1 MRRFWIALGILFAL
15 LVVAVVGLNLWVRAY
30 LRSEA
35 FRKLVAAKTGEALH
49 ADADYQPL
57 DWSGSSVFSPALTA
71 HGGSGAPLESLEAS
85 QVRANVNWRAI
96 FDGAWRVDR
105 LDAVRLDLQLRTPP
119 EQAASAA
126 EPGPTPDVE
135 PPKRGFLPNRFEI
148 ERVSVQ
154 DANITVGTLGG
165 LRHTALVATPEGSG
179 WVLDGSGG
187 RLEPA
192 AGRQPLDVENFRV
205 RFQQGVVYL
214 TDASL
219 RLGPN
224 GTLAISGEIGGP
236 DAPFDMQTQW
246 QDVAAADVLDATW
259 KKRLTGVLSGKAHVL
274 GRHGQPALTTG
285 SFRLTDGTLEG
296 LPVQKQIA
304 QFTRSPQFERMP
316 LQEVSGDFTTDG
328 VTTTVK
334 NFVIESQG
342 LLRVEGDC
350 RIGARG
356 ELEGNFRV
364 GVTSQTLQWL
374 PGSQE
379 RVFVTAQNGYLWTTV
394 KIGGTLESP
403 TEDLSGRLA
412 QAVGEQAIDT
422 GVQLLNAAP
431 EHATDAAK
439 KAIDLLSPLIP

>member
-1 MRRFWIALGILFAL
+1 MRRFWIALGVLFTL

-49 ADADYQPL
+49 ADADWQPL
-57 DWSGSSVFSPALTA
+57 EWSGASVFSASLSA
-71 HGGSGAPLESLEAS
+71 RGESGAALELLEAG
-85 QVRANVNWRAI
+85 QVRASVNWRAL
-96 FDGAWRVDR
+96 FEGAWRVDR
-105 LDAVRLDLQLRTPP
+105 IDAVRLDLQLRTPP
-119 EQAASAA
+119 EQTANAA
-126 EPGPTPDVE
+126 EPGPTPDVA
-135 PPKRGFLPNRFEI
+135 PPKRGFLPNRFEL

-154 DANITVGTLGG
+154 DANVTVDALGG
-165 LRHTALVATPEGSG
+165 IHHTALVATPEGKG
-179 WVLDGSGG
+179 WILDGSGG
-187 RLEPA
+187 RLES
-192 AGRQPLDVENFRV
+192 AGHAPLDVENFRV

-224 GTLAISGEIGGP
+224 GTLTVSGEVGGP

-246 QDVAAADVLDATW
+246 QGVAATDVLDATW
-259 KKRLTGVLSGKAHVL
+259 KKRLSGVLSGKARIV
-274 GRHGQPALTTG
+274 GRRGQSALTTG
-285 SFRLTDGTLEG
+285 NFRLADGALEG

-304 QFTRSPQFERMP
+304 HFTRSPQFERMP

-328 VTTTVK
+328 ATTIVK
-334 NFVIESQG
+334 NFVLESQG

-364 GVTSQTLQWL
+364 GVTSQSLQWL

-379 RVFVTAQNGYLWTTV
+379 RVFITARNGYLWTTV
-394 KIGGTLESP
+394 RVGGMLENP
-403 TEDLSGRLA
+403 TEDLSARLA
-412 QAVGEQAIDT
+412 QAVGEHAIDT

-431 EHATDAAK
+431 DRATDAVK
-439 KAIDLLSPLIP
+439 KAADLLLPLIP

>member
-1 MRRFWIALGILFAL
+1 MRRFWIALGALFAL
-15 LVVAVVGLNLWVRAY
+15 LVVAGAGLNLWVRGY

-35 FRKLVAAKTGEALH
+35 FRKLVDAKTGEALH
-49 ADADYQPL
+49 VDADWQPL
-57 DWSGSSVFSPALTA
+57 EWSGSSVFSAALSA
-71 HGGSGAPLESLEAS
+71 RGESGAPLESLEAG
-85 QVRANVNWRAI
+85 QVRASVNWRAI

-105 LDAVRLDLQLRTPP
+105 IDAVRLDLRLRTPP
-119 EQAASAA
+119 EQVASAA
-126 EPGPTPDVE
+126 EPGPTPE
-135 PPKRGFLPNRFEI
+135 PAPPKRGFLPNRFEL

-154 DANITVGTLGG
+154 DANIAVDALGG
-165 LRHTALVATPEGSG
+165 LRHTALVATPEGNG

-192 AGRQPLDVENFRV
+192 GHAPLDVENFRV
-205 RFQQGVVYL
+205 RFQKGVAYV

-219 RLGPN
+219 RLGAN
-224 GTLAISGEIGGP
+224 GEISLSGEVGGA
-236 DAPFDMQTQW
+236 DAPFDIQTQW
-246 QDVAAADVLDATW
+246 QGVAASAVLDTTW
-259 KKRLTGVLSGKAHVL
+259 KKRLTGVLSGQAHVV
-274 GRHGQPALTTG
+274 GRRGQSALTTG
-285 SFRLTDGTLEG
+285 NFRLADGTLEG

-328 VTTTVK
+328 ATTTVK
-334 NFVIESQG
+334 NFVLESQG

-364 GVTSQTLQWL
+364 GVTSQSLQWL

-379 RVFVTAQNGYLWTTV
+379 RVFVDARNGYLWTTV
-394 KIGGTLESP
+394 KVGGTMEHP
-403 TEDLSGRLA
+403 TEDLSERLA
-412 QAVGEQAIDT
+412 RAVGEQAIDT

>member
-1 MRRFWIALGILFAL
+1 MRRFWIAIGALFAL
-15 LVVAVVGLNLWVRAY
+15 IVVAVAGLNLWVRAY

-35 FRKLVAAKTGEALH
+35 FRKLVDAKTGEALH
-49 ADADYQPL
+49 VDADWQPL
-57 DWSGSSVFSPALTA
+57 EWSGSSVFSAALSA
-71 HGGSGAPLESLEAS
+71 RGESGAPLESLEAG
-85 QVRANVNWRAI
+85 QVRASVNWRAI
-96 FDGAWRVDR
+96 FEGAWRVDR
-105 LDAVRLDLQLRTPP
+105 IDAVRLDLALRSTP

-126 EPGPTPDVE
+126 EPGPTPDTE
-135 PPKRGFLPNRFEI
+135 PPRRGFLPNRFEL

-154 DANITVGTLGG
+154 DANIAVDALGG
-165 LRHTALVATPEGSG
+165 LRHTALVAVPEGNG

-192 AGRQPLDVENFRV
+192 GHTPLDVANFRV
-205 RFQQGVVYL
+205 RFQQGVAYV

-219 RLGPN
+219 RLGAN
-224 GTLAISGEIGGP
+224 GAISLSGEIGGTA
-236 DAPFDMQTQW
+236 APFDMQTQW
-246 QDVAAADVLDATW
+246 QGVAAADVLDATW
-259 KKRLTGVLSGKAHVL
+259 KKRLSGVLSGQAHVV
-274 GRHGQPALTTG
+274 GRRDQSALTTG
-285 SFRLTDGTLEG
+285 NFRLADGTLEG

-304 QFTRSPQFERMP
+304 TFTRSPQFERMP

-328 VTTTVK
+328 ATTTVK
-334 NFVIESQG
+334 NFVLESQG

-364 GVTSQTLQWL
+364 GVTSQSLQWL

-379 RVFVTAQNGYLWTTV
+379 RVFVNARNGYLWTTV
-394 KIGGTLESP
+394 KVGGTMESP
-403 TEDLSGRLA
+403 TEDLSERLA
-412 QAVGEQAIDT
+412 RAVGEQAIDT